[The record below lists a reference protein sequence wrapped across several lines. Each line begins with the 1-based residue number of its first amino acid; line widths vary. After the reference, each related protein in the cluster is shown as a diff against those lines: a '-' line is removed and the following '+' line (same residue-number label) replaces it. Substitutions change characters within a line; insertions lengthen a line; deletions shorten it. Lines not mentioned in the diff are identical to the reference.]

1 MPHIDPER
9 LALFALGEPGAT
21 PEESGHLADC
31 AVCVD
36 ELAALRHAAVA
47 GRASFDV
54 GELESPPEAVW
65 ERIAA
70 ELSLGSTAAKTD
82 VAEAAPAAAA
92 APTAETAVRPKRTA
106 LRIWALAAS
115 FVLLA
120 GIGLGVWAIT
130 QRVSLTEVAEAT
142 LAAFPEHPDA
152 EGTAIVEERSDGSL
166 ELRLRLSAD
175 AAPDTVREVWLDHRR
190 RVGAG
195 QSRADRRARADV
207 RHPGRRR
214 PARLRAGRRVA
225 GAGGRQP
232 RSLRRL
238 DRTGR
243 AQLPVSLAAS
253 GLRVR
258 PGATPRAAD
267 PAWCRRTSPSR
278 RRRGTSARSLHR
290 RSRRSSRGSR

>member
-21 PEESGHLADC
+21 PDESEHLADC

-54 GELESPPEAVW
+54 GQLEAPPEAVW

-70 ELSLGSTAAKTD
+70 ELSLGSTAAKGEA
-82 VAEAAPAAAA
+82 AEETSATAAAPAEDASAQ
-92 APTAETAVRPKRTA
+92 PKRAA

-120 GIGLGVWAIT
+120 GIGLGVWALT

-142 LAAFPEHPDA
+142 LAAFPDHPDA

-175 AAPDTVREVWLDHRR
+175 AAPETVREVWLIT
-190 RVGAG
+190 
-195 QSRADRRARADV
+195 ADASALVSLGLIEGREQTFTIPADV
-207 RHPGRRR
+207 D
-214 PARLRAGRRVA
+214 LRDYVLVDVS
-225 GAGGRQP
+225 QE
-232 RSLRRL
+232 
-238 DRTGR
+238 
-243 AQLPVSLAAS
+243 PVDGNPDHS
-253 GLRVR
+253 GDSIVR
-258 PGATPRAAD
+258 GEL
-267 PAWCRRTSPSR
+267 SF
-278 RRRGTSARSLHR
+278 L
-290 RSRRSSRGSR
+290 